1 MTTSFADQVAQDLAI
16 YLAAR
21 DVTENFQPGQ
31 RLDAHQTRM
40 LQVVTNFFPTCPDDT
55 YEGTHNTN
63 VVSQPYQTVVNG
75 KTVTATWRRCTC
87 GLIEGSEYYGTLGA
101 R

>member
-21 DVTENFQPGQ
+21 DVTESFEPGQ
-31 RLDAHQTRM
+31 RLDAHQARM
-40 LQVVTNFFPTCPDDT
+40 QQVVSNFYPDCSDDT
-55 YEGTHNTN
+55 YEGVHNTR
-63 VVSQPYQTVVNG
+63 VVSEPYQTVVNG
-75 KTVTATWRRCTC
+75 RTVTATWRKCTC
-87 GLIEGSEYYGTLGA
+87 GLVEGSEYYGSLGA

>member
-21 DVTENFQPGQ
+21 DVTEALPKGI
-31 RLDAHQTRM
+31 RLDAHQARM
-40 LQVVTNFFPTCPDDT
+40 QQVVSNFYPDCPDDT
-55 YEGTHNTN
+55 YEGVHNAN
-63 VVSQPYQTVVNG
+63 VVSAPYQTTVNG
-75 KTVTATWRRCTC
+75 KTLTATWRKCTC
-87 GLIEGSEYYGTLGA
+87 GLIEGSEYYGDLGA